1 MTDQRLAAKVPR
13 SFFLVSLMSAPL
25 PLKFRVEDVPPEG
38 RAVAGE
44 LPESLLIQ
52 PLAGLVGD
60 LGYRADGSAKV
71 EGTMY
76 RTSSG
81 EVVVDVGIGLRVGF
95 DCVRCLSPR
104 TLALSFRQDHVFTK
118 AKAKDETHRTLD
130 DESLTE
136 PDVHTIEGDE
146 LDLVPVL
153 QEDILLELPMNPSCK
168 LLEPTTSCGELV
180 IDQDESSNVDPR
192 WAPLLDLKK
201 TLN

>member
-1 MTDQRLAAKVPR
+1 MP
-13 SFFLVSLMSAPL
+13 APL

-44 LPESLLIQ
+44 LPESLLTQ
-52 PLAGLVGD
+52 PLAGLVGE
-60 LGYRADGSAKV
+60 LGYRAEGSAQV
-71 EGTMY
+71 DGTVY
-76 RTSSG
+76 RSSSG
-81 EVVVDVGIGLRVGF
+81 EVVVDVRIGLQVGF

-104 TLALSFRQDHVFTK
+104 TLSLSLRQDHVFTK
-118 AKAKDETHRTLD
+118 AKVRDETRRALD
-130 DESLTE
+130 DEALTG

-153 QEDILLELPMNPSCK
+153 REDILLELPMNPSCE
-168 LLEPTTSCGELV
+168 LVEPATSCGKLATE
-180 IDQDESSNVDPR
+180 QDESSSVDPR